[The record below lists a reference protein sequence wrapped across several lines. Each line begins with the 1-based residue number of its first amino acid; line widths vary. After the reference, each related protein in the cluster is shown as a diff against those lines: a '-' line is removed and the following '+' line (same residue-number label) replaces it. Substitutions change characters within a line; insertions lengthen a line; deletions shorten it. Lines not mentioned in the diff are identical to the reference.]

1 MKGSKKLGKSI
12 LVIALSIVLL
22 ISAVAPL
29 TVMGSE
35 NNGGGL
41 KGTALGQYRYYVVQS
56 NDTLT
61 SIANKN
67 GITVSDIMTYNGLD
81 STDEVYRGQ
90 ILKLPVT
97 SENAENQ
104 IISSSITVKAKESNV
119 KDLISSIAYNAGYT
133 VIYKGAGTETIT
145 VDLEK
150 VSPLKAIDYVT
161 RMVNLSYL
169 KDGNTILVA
178 TAAELNSTFV
188 DSLVLTKFS
197 FDYIT
202 HDELIGQASSLGLS
216 DMKTV
221 SQTNNGR
228 DVWISA
234 YPKEMAK
241 LAELV
246 EILDAPENI
255 SVGSNSIASAFTP
268 IELDYISASD
278 FSTLLASLG
287 LHQGITMN
295 ARPKTLFVYVSGTQL
310 ADIMTIKKVVDTE
323 AVLTQDGTTP
333 IVTPDTTPDAD
344 KDKDDVVNTDKDDVV
359 TDNNVDN
366 NQPTTKPEATPN
378 DTIVEEEVVEEPKI
392 FEKIDL
398 VNISRSDAESL
409 IGKSGEDVTTFGH
422 ERMTKSIW
430 LHGKPTAIEIVKGII
445 EAVDSNVASAAST
458 VHTYTAQNCTVD
470 ELMARLEGV
479 TYENV
484 KFYLYDHSSIT
495 NSIIVYCDDVTWNNE
510 ILELLQTLDA
520 VDVDGQKTWIPIA
533 SKSDDN
539 KNYALKAAENTV
551 AIMKELYPDVFT
563 GALQYRV
570 VLVETTKGDTN
581 AETGETTGAS
591 YKAVLYVNAT
601 SAQATRMTKLIEAL
615 DNA

>member
-1 MKGSKKLGKSI
+1 MKGSKKFGKSI

-41 KGTALGQYRYYVVQS
+41 KGTSLGQYRYYVVQS

-97 SENAENQ
+97 SENATNQ

-145 VDLEK
+145 LDLER

-161 RMVNLSYL
+161 RMVGLSYL

-178 TAAELNSTFV
+178 SASELNGTFV

-202 HDELIGQASSLGLS
+202 YDELLGQAGALGLS

-241 LAELV
+241 LHELV

-278 FSTLLASLG
+278 FSSLLSSLG
-287 LHQGITMN
+287 LHAGLTM
-295 ARPKTLFVYVSGTQL
+295 AVRPMTLFVYVSGTQL

-323 AVLTQDGTTP
+323 AVLTLDGTSP
-333 IVTPDTTPDAD
+333 IVTPDTKPDGGST
-344 KDKDDVVNTDKDDVV
+344 NTDKDDS
-359 TDNNVDN
+359 TTNDNVDN
-366 NQPTTKPEATPN
+366 TTPDTTPDTTPN
-378 DTIVEEEVVEEPKI
+378 DTVIDEVVVEEPII

-398 VNISRSDAESL
+398 INISRSDAESL
-409 IGKSGEDVTTFGH
+409 IGKSGEEVSTFGH
-422 ERMTKSIW
+422 ERMTKSLW
-430 LHGKPTAIEIVKGII
+430 LHGKPSAIEKVKDII
-445 EAVDSNVASAAST
+445 ESIDENVASASST
-458 VHTYTAQNCTVD
+458 VHTYTALNCTVD

-479 TYENV
+479 TYEGV
-484 KFYLYDHSSIT
+484 KFYLYDHSAIT

-510 ILELLQTLDA
+510 ILELLQTLDS
-520 VDVDGQKTWIPIA
+520 VDVDGKKTWIPIA
-533 SKSDDN
+533 SKADDN
-539 KNYALKAAENTV
+539 KNYVVKATENTV

-563 GALQYRV
+563 ESTQYRV
-570 VLVETTKGDTN
+570 VVVETEKGETN
-581 AETGETTGAS
+581 DETGEVVNAG
-591 YKAVLYVNAT
+591 YKAVLYVNTT
-601 SAQATRMTKLIEAL
+601 SAQATRMAKLIEAL
-615 DNA
+615 DKA

>member
-1 MKGSKKLGKSI
+1 MKGSKKFGKSI

-41 KGTALGQYRYYVVQS
+41 KGTSLGQYRYYVVQS

-61 SIANKN
+61 SIASKN
-67 GITVSDIMTYNGLD
+67 GITVSDIMTYNDLD
-81 STDEVYRGQ
+81 STDEIYRGQ

-97 SENAENQ
+97 SNNTANQ

-145 VDLEK
+145 LDLER

-178 TAAELNSTFV
+178 SASELNATFV

-197 FDYIT
+197 FNYIT
-202 HDELIGQASSLGLS
+202 YNELLGQAGALGLA

-221 SQTNNGR
+221 SQSNNGR

-241 LAELV
+241 LHELV
-246 EILDAPENI
+246 EILDVAENI
-255 SVGSNSIASAFTP
+255 SVGSNSIATAFTP

-278 FSTLLASLG
+278 FSGLLASLG
-287 LHQGITMN
+287 LHAGITMDV
-295 ARPKTLFVYVSGTQL
+295 RPMTLFVYVSGTQL
-310 ADIMTIKKVVDTE
+310 ADIMTIKRVVDTE
-323 AVLTQDGTTP
+323 AVLTLDGTSP
-333 IVTPDTTPDAD
+333 IVTPETKPDATPETQPDTTPDAGTQTNPD
-344 KDKDDVVNTDKDDVV
+344 AGTS
-359 TDNNVDN
+359 TT
-366 NQPTTKPEATPN
+366 PETKPETKPE
-378 DTIVEEEVVEEPKI
+378 TEIEEVVIEEPEI

-398 VNISRSDAESL
+398 VNISRSDAETLVAAS
-409 IGKSGEDVTTFGH
+409 KAAVTIFGH
-422 ERMTKSIW
+422 ERMTKSLW
-430 LHGKPTAIEIVKGII
+430 LHGKPSEIEKAKNAIEVID
-445 EAVDSNVASAAST
+445 ENVVSAAST
-458 VHTYTAQNCTVD
+458 IHTYTAQNCTVD

-484 KFYLYDHSSIT
+484 KFYLYDHSAIT

-510 ILELLQTLDA
+510 ILELLYTLDS

-533 SKSDDN
+533 SKADDN
-539 KNYALKAAENTV
+539 RDYVARATENTV

-563 GALQYRV
+563 ESTQYRV
-570 VLVETTKGDTN
+570 VIVETKKGETDIETGATTN
-581 AETGETTGAS
+581 AG

-601 SAQATRMTKLIEAL
+601 SAQATRMAKLIEAL
-615 DNA
+615 DKA

>member
-35 NNGGGL
+35 NSGGGS
-41 KGTALGQYRYYVVQS
+41 KGTPLGQYRYYVVQS

-97 SENAENQ
+97 SENAGNQ

-178 TAAELNSTFV
+178 SAAELNSTFV

-202 HDELIGQASSLGLS
+202 HDELLGQASALGLS

-241 LAELV
+241 LHELI

-278 FSTLLASLG
+278 FSSLLSSLG
-287 LHQGITMN
+287 LHAGITMN

-333 IVTPDTTPDAD
+333 IVTPDTKPDED
-344 KDKDDVVNTDKDDVV
+344 KDSPTDTNKGDTVV
-359 TDNNVDN
+359 DNNVDN
-366 NQPTTKPEATPN
+366 NKPDTKPDTTPD
-378 DTIVEEEVVEEPKI
+378 DTIIDEEVVEEPKI

-409 IGKSGEDVTTFGH
+409 IGKSGEEVTTFGH
-422 ERMTKSIW
+422 ERMTKSLW
-430 LHGKPTAIEIVKGII
+430 LHGTPTAIERVKSVI
-445 EAVDSNVASAAST
+445 ETVDGSVASAAST

-510 ILELLQTLDA
+510 ILELLQTLDS
-520 VDVDGQKTWIPIA
+520 VDVDGKKTWIPIA

-539 KNYALKAAENTV
+539 KNYVLKASENTV
-551 AIMKELYPDVFT
+551 AIMKELYPEVFT
-563 GALQYRV
+563 DTLQYRV
-570 VLVETTKGDTN
+570 VLVETTKGDTDE
-581 AETGETTGAS
+581 ETGETTGAA

-601 SAQATRMTKLIEAL
+601 SAQATRMAKLIEAL